1 MYPRKGVVLWWAKG
15 CFLGTA
21 VSPAPPVGHL
31 LQEASLH
38 GEGTPSCV
46 LWSLDPEGQGQIVPP
61 TYFHC
66 GQEAGNPAP
75 SHWCSSP
82 HKAPVSIPHPYP
94 PPGNSVGPRASSRG
108 SGPLGLAMLPA
119 SSARCHQPPARGPW
133 PTGRSVAE
141 TPVFMLFWGCHPPLC
156 FLGSSEEFSQAPHK
170 PAHTPAGPAQL
181 PCSPSPVL
189 SCQDPAR
196 PKLFSLDSSHG
207 NQGPPRGPTPCSWS
221 DSPTPTWTPLSLSW
235 DQPCHPRVSLVF
247 AIGSKGLQGQGL
259 CLYQLTG
266 HLLKDS
272 ASPIR
277 IHAL

>member
-21 VSPAPPVGHL
+21 VSPTPPVGHL

-38 GEGTPSCV
+38 GEGTPFCV
-46 LWSLDPEGQGQIVPP
+46 MWSLDPEGQGQIVPP

-66 GQEAGNPAP
+66 GQEAGNPTP

-119 SSARCHQPPARGPW
+119 SSALCHQPPARGPW

-141 TPVFMLFWGCHPPLC
+141 TPVFMIFWGCHPPLC
-156 FLGSSEEFSQAPHK
+156 SLGSSEEFSQAPHK

-181 PCSPSPVL
+181 PSSPSPVL
-189 SCQDPAR
+189 SISR
-196 PKLFSLDSSHG
+196 PLLPGPSQAQALLPRQLPWESG
-207 NQGPPRGPTPCSWS
+207 PTQGPHALLLVRLSHAHLNTLESQLGPTLP
-221 DSPTPTWTPLSLSW
+221 PTCLS
-235 DQPCHPRVSLVF
+235 
-247 AIGSKGLQGQGL
+247 GL
-259 CLYQLTG
+259 C
-266 HLLKDS
+266 HWF
-272 ASPIR
+272 
-277 IHAL
+277 